1 MNGGQETPL
10 VSVVIPAYNRAG
22 LIGRA
27 IDSVLQQTHADL
39 EVIVVDDASTDNTGE
54 VVKAIGDTRIRYI
67 RCERNAGASAAR
79 NTGIAAAAG
88 RFVAFLD
95 SDDVWMPE
103 KLTLQLA
110 VLLACDDPE
119 QVVCYSQVIVDTGSA
134 RVVMPTAGK
143 QAGEPVGDYVF
154 GHRGLIHTSSLVL
167 SRTLAQGTLFPVDQR
182 KHEDWDVFLR
192 LEQQGVS
199 WRFVDRP
206 LAVWHNE
213 PREGRLTNLSHDL
226 SLAWLATHRALLS
239 NRAVS
244 GFMVKEVAVPLAAAE
259 QRRAHVCWLACRAVV
274 YGALGPGEGMRL
286 VARAMTTRRFRERL
300 RRGR

>member
-199 WRFVDRP
+199 WRFVDWP

-213 PREGRLTNLSHDL
+213 PREGRLTNLAHDSRWRGSRHTGRCSRTGRSAASWSRKSRCRL
-226 SLAWLATHRALLS
+226 RLLNS
-239 NRAVS
+239 AAPMS
-244 GFMVKEVAVPLAAAE
+244 AGWPAAQSFM
-259 QRRAHVCWLACRAVV
+259 
-274 YGALGPGEGMRL
+274 GRL
-286 VARAMTTRRFRERL
+286 ARAKACAWW
-300 RRGR
+300 RGL